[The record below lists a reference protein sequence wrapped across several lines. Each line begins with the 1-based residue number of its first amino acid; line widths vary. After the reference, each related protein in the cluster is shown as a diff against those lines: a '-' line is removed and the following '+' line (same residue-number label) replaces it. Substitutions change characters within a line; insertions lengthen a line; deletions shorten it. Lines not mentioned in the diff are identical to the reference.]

1 MMIMKYKKAVIV
13 IFVVTICLFLPVR
26 TASSAGRRISIGKK
40 MPEFS
45 VSDLS
50 GKLVDYKHGNGKVL
64 LAVFLS
70 SKQENSIRAATDIKG
85 IVSKLAGQAKSLSVV
100 VAVNDPNNQTI
111 FHSEPNEP
119 DPNEPGVVVH
129 VVADTEYKLWG
140 KFGIIATPTVII
152 SDTND
157 TVLWVKAGHGYDF
170 APVVQARLNQ
180 ALGIAQEIDPNEA
193 GRVRTVTNATLD
205 ARAIRH
211 LQMAKMLYEKGR
223 IESAIEQMRKAR
235 ELDPNSPKLALELG
249 KLLSATGRGKEALEV
264 IEGIPAISRRDK
276 AELLTASGSAKR
288 QLGELDKA
296 EELLTQASKLDT
308 RSGRIYFELGQVYQA
323 RGEVE
328 KAMLTYYRA
337 LTLVFSRELNIS
349 DPK

>member
-1 MMIMKYKKAVIV
+1 MKYKKAVIV
-13 IFVVTICLFLPVR
+13 IFVVTICWFLTVR
-26 TASSAGRRISIGKK
+26 TANCAGRRISIGKK

-45 VSDLS
+45 TSDLS
-50 GKLVDYKHGNGKVL
+50 GNLFDYKHGSRKVL

-70 SKQENSIRAATDIKG
+70 PKQENSIRAATDIKG
-85 IVSKLAGQAKSLSVV
+85 IVSKLADQAKSLNVV

-111 FHSEPNEP
+111 FRS

-129 VVADTEYKLWG
+129 IVADTEYKLWG

-157 TVLWVKAGHGYDF
+157 TVLWVQAGHGYDF

-193 GRVRTVTNATLD
+193 GRVRTVKNATMD

-211 LQMAKMLYEKGR
+211 MQMAKMLQEKGR
-223 IESAIEQMRKAR
+223 IESAIVQMRKAR

-264 IEGIPAISRRDK
+264 IEGIPAISRHDK
-276 AELLTASGSAKR
+276 AELLTTSGSAKR
-288 QLGELDKA
+288 QLGDLDKA
-296 EELLTQASKLDT
+296 EELLIQASKLDT
-308 RSGRIYFELGQVYQA
+308 RSGRIFFELGQVYQV

-337 LTLVFSRELNIS
+337 LTLVFSRELNVS
-349 DPK
+349 DLK

>member
-1 MMIMKYKKAVIV
+1 MKFKKAVIV
-13 IFVVTICLFLPVR
+13 ISVVTVCWFLPVR
-26 TASSAGRRISIGKK
+26 TANCAGRRISIGKK

-45 VSDLS
+45 ASDLS
-50 GKLVDYKHGNGKVL
+50 GNLFDYKHGNGKVL
-64 LAVFLS
+64 MAVFLS
-70 SKQENSIRAATDIKG
+70 SKQENSTRAATDIKG
-85 IVSKLAGQAKSLSVV
+85 IVSKLAGQAKSLSVI

-129 VVADTEYKLWG
+129 VVADTNYKLWG

-157 TVLWVKAGHGYDF
+157 TVLWVEAGHGYNF
-170 APVVQARLNQ
+170 APVVRARLNQ
-180 ALGIAQEIDPNEA
+180 ALGIAQEINPNEA

-211 LQMAKMLYEKGR
+211 LQMAKMLQEKGR
-223 IESAIEQMRKAR
+223 IESAIVQMHKAR

-249 KLLSATGRGKEALEV
+249 KLLSAAGRGKEALEV
-264 IEGIPAISRRDK
+264 IEGIPAISRHDK
-276 AELLTASGSAKR
+276 AGLLTASGSAKR

-296 EELLTQASKLDT
+296 EELLIQASKLDT
-308 RSGRIYFELGQVYQA
+308 KSGRAFFELGKVYQA
-323 RGEVE
+323 KGEVE

-337 LTLVFSRELNIS
+337 LTLVFGSELNTS
-349 DPK
+349 DLKE

>member
-1 MMIMKYKKAVIV
+1 MKYKKAVIV
-13 IFVVTICLFLPVR
+13 ILVVTICWFLTVR
-26 TASSAGRRISIGKK
+26 TANCAGRRISIGKK
-40 MPEFS
+40 MPEFTA
-45 VSDLS
+45 SDLS
-50 GKLVDYKHGNGKVL
+50 GNLLDYKHGNGKVL
-64 LAVFLS
+64 MAVFLS
-70 SKQENSIRAATDIKG
+70 SKQENSTRAATDIKV
-85 IVSKLAGQAKSLSVV
+85 IVSKLADQAKSLNVV

-111 FHSEPNEP
+111 FRS

-129 VVADTEYKLWG
+129 IVADTEYKLWG

-152 SDTND
+152 SDMND
-157 TVLWVKAGHGYDF
+157 TVLWVQAGHGYDF
-170 APVVQARLNQ
+170 NPVVQARLNQ

-193 GRVRTVTNATLD
+193 GRVRTVKNATMD

-211 LQMAKMLYEKGR
+211 LQMAKMLQEKGR
-223 IESAIEQMRKAR
+223 IESAIVQMRKAR

-264 IEGIPAISRRDK
+264 IEGIPAISRHDK

-288 QLGELDKA
+288 QLGDLDKA
-296 EELLTQASKLDT
+296 EELLIQASKLDT
-308 RSGRIYFELGQVYQA
+308 RSGRIIFELGQIYQA

-337 LTLVFSRELNIS
+337 LTLVFSRELNVS
-349 DPK
+349 DLK

>member
-1 MMIMKYKKAVIV
+1 MKYKKAVIV
-13 IFVVTICLFLPVR
+13 ISVIATCWFLPVR
-26 TASSAGRRISIGKK
+26 TASCAGRRISIGNKL
-40 MPEFS
+40 PEFS
-45 VSDLS
+45 ASELS
-50 GKLVDYKHGNGKVL
+50 GKLLNYKHGSGKVL

-70 SKQENSIRAATDIKG
+70 SKQDNSTKAASDIKE
-85 IVSKLAGQAKSLSVV
+85 IVRKLEDHAKSLNVV
-100 VAVNDPNNQTI
+100 VALNDPNNQTI
-111 FHSEPNEP
+111 FRSEPNEP
-119 DPNEPGVVVH
+119 DPNGTGVVVH
-129 VVADTEYKLWG
+129 VVTDPEYKLWG

-157 TVLWVKAGHGYDF
+157 TVLWVEAGHGYDF
-170 APVVQARLNQ
+170 APVIRTRLNQ

-205 ARAIRH
+205 ARAKRH
-211 LQMAKMLYEKGR
+211 LQMAKMLQEKGR
-223 IESAIEQMRKAR
+223 IESAIEQLHKAR

-249 KLLSATGRGKEALEV
+249 KLLSIAGRGKEALEV
-264 IEGIPAISRRDK
+264 IEGIPTISRQDK

-296 EELLTQASKLDT
+296 EELLIQASKLDT
-308 RSGRIYFELGQVYQA
+308 RSGRIFFELGQVYQA

-337 LTLVFSRELNIS
+337 LTLVFSRKLNIN
-349 DPK
+349 DLK